1 MPFSIDPTPGENEIE
16 CARCG
21 AVIYDQLS
29 RCPNCGVNLYEPE
42 DEDMIDARSRPVLS
56 GQNWLEKLESLVRR
70 VFRKPYSA
78 EEVFGFALDQGY
90 FYNDLLQ
97 KVGGDHE
104 AVERL
109 VAFEQERNPNGT
121 RISWLKDAIDRWQRD
136 NRAQMKD
143 DDPD

>member
-1 MPFSIDPTPGENEIE
+1 
-16 CARCG
+16 
-21 AVIYDQLS
+21 
-29 RCPNCGVNLYEPE
+29 
-42 DEDMIDARSRPVLS
+42 
-56 GQNWLEKLESLVRR
+56 
-70 VFRKPYSA
+70 
-78 EEVFGFALDQGY
+78 
-90 FYNDLLQ
+90 LQ